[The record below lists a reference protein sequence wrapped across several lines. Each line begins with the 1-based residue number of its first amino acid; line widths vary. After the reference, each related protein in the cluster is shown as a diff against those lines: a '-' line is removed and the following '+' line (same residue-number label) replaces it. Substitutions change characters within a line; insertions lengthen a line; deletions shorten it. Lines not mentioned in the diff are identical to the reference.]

1 MFKNFAISPKD
12 LIIVAAGAFIVYLL
26 FFQQKGERSTV
37 TETQS
42 ETVDNVRESAT
53 GFNLQLP
60 ELQPAIIY
68 RDRIV
73 EVEGRQDVAPID
85 LDKLKVLN
93 RYKDTARLANAT
105 VYSEILTDGTVYS
118 NKITADIQ
126 VKTITKTI
134 EKETVRFSSA
144 LYISPEINFMPGVN
158 FLQSAGASLNYINKT
173 DFGVGLGI
181 NYNFN
186 SQSMVYGLRLHKKLF

>member
-93 RYKDTARLANAT
+93 RYKDTARLENAT

-144 LYISPEINFMPGVN
+144 LYISPEINFMLGVN

>member
-1 MFKNFAISPKD
+1 MFKNFTISTKD
-12 LIIVAAGAFIVYLL
+12 LIIAACGAFIIYLL

-37 TETQS
+37 KETQTES
-42 ETVDNVRESAT
+42 IKTVRESAT
-53 GFNLQLP
+53 NFDLHLP
-60 ELQPAIIY
+60 ELQPAVIY

-73 EVEGRQDVAPID
+73 EVESRKDVAPID

-93 RYKDTARLANAT
+93 RYKDTARLENAT
-105 VYSEILTDGTVYS
+105 VYSEILTDGKIYKNT
-118 NKITADIQ
+118 ITADIQ

-134 EKETVRFSSA
+134 EKETVRFPSA
-144 LYISPEINFMPGVN
+144 LYVSPEVNFSPGLD

-173 DFGVGLGI
+173 DFGVGIGI

>member
-1 MFKNFAISPKD
+1 MVKNFAISPKD

-37 TETQS
+37 TESQT
-42 ETVDNVRESAT
+42 ETVANVRESAT
-53 GFNLQLP
+53 AFNLQLP
-60 ELQPAIIY
+60 ELQPVIIY
-68 RDRIV
+68 KDRIV
-73 EVEGRQDVAPID
+73 EVEGRKDVAPID

-93 RYKDTARLANAT
+93 RYKDTARLENAT
-105 VYSEILTDGTVYS
+105 VYSEILTDGTIYS

-134 EKETVRFSSA
+134 EKETVRYPSA
-144 LYISPEINFMPGVN
+144 LYISPEVNFMPGVN

-186 SQSMVYGLRLHKKLF
+186 SQSIVYGLRLHKKLF